1 MLSIRDVIVWKARC
15 LPAPGAEAPHTP
27 RRAPTLG
34 EVVALVRATRHR
46 TMEAT

>member
-1 MLSIRDVIVWKARC
+1 MLSIRDVNVWKAPC

-34 EVVALVRATRHR
+34 EVVALVRATRQR